1 MNELLKKIE
10 LKDGAEN
17 NDLFYLGAALVTK
30 EFEKNKTRVRRNSVG
45 GKDWKVK
52 LKNLTKICG
61 DKMHYDYE
69 EKNTRAT
76 FRRGLN

>member
-52 LKNLTKICG
+52 LKNLTKIWG

-69 EKNTRAT
+69 EKNTRVT